1 MLYELAPSL
10 LKLSLKE
17 NKRVSIAVR
26 IPTKQAIPTEIINRV
41 NNDLKK
47 LSLIEPKAIFIFSDE
62 FKCNFFSW

>member
-10 LKLSLKE
+10 LKLSLRE

-26 IPTKQAIPTEIINRV
+26 IPTKQAIPTEIIKSV

-47 LSLIEPKAIFIFSDE
+47 LSLIEPKAIFMFSDE
-62 FKCNFFSW
+62 FNYNFYS